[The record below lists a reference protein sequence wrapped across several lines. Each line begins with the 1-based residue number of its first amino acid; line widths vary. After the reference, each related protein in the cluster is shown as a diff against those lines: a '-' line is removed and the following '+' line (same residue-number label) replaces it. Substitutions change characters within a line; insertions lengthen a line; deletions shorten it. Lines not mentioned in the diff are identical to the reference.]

1 MQNFTGFT
9 MIKFC
14 HKSLIDNHIV
24 CVIFLFCEKQVI
36 LNMLNA
42 NNNFKLAYSHI
53 WCSINMM
60 NLINFFPFF
69 FIDDKK
75 FLVPKLQDSA
85 FRKVITSVIK
95 VCVTIIT
102 VHMLIKVCVTII
114 TVHTHKIVTFQNTKP
129 TARMEGDKI

>member
-1 MQNFTGFT
+1 

-42 NNNFKLAYSHI
+42 NNNFKFAYSHI
-53 WCSINMM
+53 CCSINMM
-60 NLINFFPFF
+60 NLKHFFFHFF

-95 VCVTIIT
+95 VCVTIIA
-102 VHMLIKVCVTII
+102 
-114 TVHTHKIVTFQNTKP
+114 VHTHKIVKFQNTKP
-129 TARMEGDKI
+129 TARMEGDKIKIKN